1 MDEDENRPA
10 RVEGN
15 NSLTSILSV
24 LSVASLPTLRD
35 AVSGPN
41 QGTRTLT
48 RATTDTEAVSSWLA
62 RYVDTPHTFASYRR
76 EAERL
81 LMWLASCNLSLSN
94 MMVEDA
100 VAYSRF
106 LRNPLPR
113 EHWCSIQ
120 EPRSLDDGT
129 PNPAWKSVQRAA
141 RTLSNGAPNP
151 AWRPFLS
158 GLSESAA
165 KLSETVLFGMLEYL
179 ASISW
184 IATNVMRASRRR
196 STVPAAEIERYL
208 ERDKWQG
215 LLEHIE
221 LMPRKTVRQE
231 AHYQR
236 VRFSVRFLYLTGL
249 RREEFCS
256 RVGVDLV
263 LKRGRHWLTVLGKG
277 NKLATIPLNA
287 SAVLAIEEYRVSLG
301 LSPWPEVGDVSPI
314 LRDVTGKR
322 GVSVKALHQL
332 LTTVFKSSPD
342 PVVRQAST
350 HWLRHTCCTHMLE
363 SGMALTEVRDVMRHG
378 NISTT
383 SRYAHAERDKLH
395 QSSEKHCV

>member
-1 MDEDENRPA
+1 MTASPA
-10 RVEGN
+10 LV
-15 NSLTSILSV
+15 SPSPF
-24 LSVASLPTLRD
+24 PTLHD
-35 AVSGPN
+35 SAPGSN
-41 QGTRTLT
+41 QGSRTLT
-48 RATTDTEAVSSWLA
+48 RATTDAEAVSSWLA

-81 LMWLASCNLSLSN
+81 LMWLASRNLRLAD

-100 VAYSRF
+100 VAYDRF
-106 LRNPLPR
+106 LRDPLPR
-113 EHWCSIQ
+113 ERWCLIQ
-120 EPRSLDDGT
+120 EPRKLDDGT

-141 RTLSNGAPNP
+141 RTLHGGATNP

-158 GLSESAA
+158 GLGESAA
-165 KLSETVLFGMLEYL
+165 KLAGTVLFGMLEYL

-196 STVPAAEIERYL
+196 SSAPVAEIERYL
-208 ERDKWQG
+208 ERDRWQG

-221 LMPRKTVRQE
+221 MMPREVVRQE

-236 VRFSVRFLYLTGL
+236 VRFAVRFLYLTGL

-256 RVGVDLV
+256 LVGADLV
-263 LKRGRHWLTVLGKG
+263 VKRGRHWLTVLGKG

-287 SAVLAIEEYRVSLG
+287 SAVHTIQEYRVSLG
-301 LSPWPEVGDVSPI
+301 LLAWPEYGDASPL

-322 GVSVKALHQL
+322 AISVKALHQL
-332 LTTVFKSSPD
+332 LTAAFSSSPD
-342 PVVRQAST
+342 PVVRQASA
-350 HWLRHTCCTHMLE
+350 HWLRHTCCSHMLE